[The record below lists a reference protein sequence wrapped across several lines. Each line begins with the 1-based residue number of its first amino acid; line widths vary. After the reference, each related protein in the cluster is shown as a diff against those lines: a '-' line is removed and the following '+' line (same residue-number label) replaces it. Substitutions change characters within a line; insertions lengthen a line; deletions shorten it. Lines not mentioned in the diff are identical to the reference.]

1 MTTMNNAQRIR
12 FGGQQTP
19 DGFLFELTGGDP
31 ALDLANTLVNRTGP
45 EPEELLGDYDAL
57 VNWAAQM
64 KLVDAPAALRRDARR
79 NPVAAARVLR
89 RAIEL
94 RETIFAIFANGDVDA
109 ETLRKLE
116 LFTRQ
121 AARHR
126 RLVGG
131 RASRLPGGRDARP
144 PLTVSWQWERGGL
157 DQMLW
162 PVAEA
167 AAALLTSERRERVR
181 VCARNPPCR
190 WLFVDDSRR
199 GNRRWCDMSVCGNR
213 AKARRHYE
221 KVKGL
226 P

>member
-57 VNWAAQM
+57 VNWATQM
-64 KLVDAPAALRRDARR
+64 KLVDAAEAAALRRKARKE
-79 NPVAAARVLR
+79 PAAAARVLR

-94 RETIFAIFANGDVDA
+94 RETIFAIFADGDVGA

-131 RASRLPGGRDARP
+131 RAS
-144 PLTVSWQWERGGL
+144 VSWQWERGGL

-213 AKARRHYE
+213 AKARRHYQ
-221 KVKGL
+221 KAKGL
-226 P
+226 S